1 MKTKNK
7 ISKELENKISMYV
20 VVLSWCM
27 KNLPIISLIPAVL
40 DAFQTY
46 KLMVAEIR
54 SLVKQKTLITT
65 GMSED
70 KKKTKLLL
78 AEHALFIAD
87 AIYAYASKNKNY
99 TLRNE
104 VAFCK
109 SGLEKLRDNLFIEA
123 CNTIYDLGMANLA
136 DLTPY
141 TIDANTMQTLQTTI
155 DLYTAESP
163 QPTGAIKHRS
173 ILTTAIEDKRI
184 EIDDF
189 KESQFDK
196 VVKLLKPDNKSFVD
210 EYFASSKIVDAG
222 IRHKKIIPPVTSD
235 KLASVSGTVK
245 DSKGNPL
252 KGVTCVLIAGD
263 KNYTDVTDKKGLYV
277 FGGVLDG
284 SYTLQVILYGK
295 KMIVVKDMV
304 VKTDEIVVK
313 DFVMENEAGSELAK
327 ILK

>member
-1 MKTKNK
+1 M
-7 ISKELENKISMYV
+7 
-20 VVLSWCM
+20 
-27 KNLPIISLIPAVL
+27 
-40 DAFQTY
+40 
-46 KLMVAEIR
+46 
-54 SLVKQKTLITT
+54 
-65 GMSED
+65 
-70 KKKTKLLL
+70 
-78 AEHALFIAD
+78 EH
-87 AIYAYASKNKNY
+87 
-99 TLRNE
+99 
-104 VAFCK
+104 
-109 SGLEKLRDNLFIEA
+109 
-123 CNTIYDLGMANLA
+123 LA
-136 DLTPY
+136 DLAFY
-141 TIDANTMQTLQTTI
+141 NIDGNTMQTLFTST
-155 DLYTAESP
+155 DLYSQASP
-163 QPTGAIKHRS
+163 LPTGAIKHRGVLS
-173 ILTTAIEDKRI
+173 IAIEDKRI

-222 IRHKKIIPPVTSD
+222 MRHKKIIPPVTSD

-252 KGVTCVLIAGD
+252 KDVTCVLIAGD